1 MSEDIKEKEKKL
13 IEMVD
18 AFCEDKLDP
27 EYKTLCNKLV
37 HKLGRKHDVPFK
49 RGKLENWASGIVYAI
64 GQINYLFDKN
74 FEPYAT
80 PDDICKYFKT
90 KKSTASNKARDIRQM
105 LNLKTGDKEFSTQNI
120 LDSNVRPKDLS
131 EKTLKGAQNRMT
143 LQMIGDTLRI
153 MNKKRFK

>member
-1 MSEDIKEKEKKL
+1 MSDKIKEKEKKL
-13 IEMVD
+13 IEMTN
-18 AFCEDKLDP
+18 AFCDAELNS
-27 EYKTLCNKLV
+27 EYKALCEKLV

-105 LNLKTGDKEFSTQNI
+105 LNLKTGDKEFSTKYI
-120 LDSNVRPKDLS
+120 LDSNVRTNDFN
-131 EKTLKGAQNRMT
+131 EKTLRGAQNRMI
-143 LQMIGDTLRI
+143 LQMLGDTMRI
-153 MNKKRFK
+153 MHEKKFK

>member
-18 AFCEDKLDP
+18 AFCEAKLDS
-27 EYKTLCNKLV
+27 EYKALCNKLI

-80 PDDICKYFKT
+80 PDDICNYFNT

-105 LNLKTGDKEFSTQNI
+105 LKLKIGDDEFSTQYI
-120 LDSNVRPKDLS
+120 LDSNVKS
-131 EKTLKGAQNRMT
+131 NNFNEKTLRGAHNRMIF
-143 LQMIGDTLRI
+143 QMIGDNLRK
-153 MNKKRFK
+153 MNQRRF